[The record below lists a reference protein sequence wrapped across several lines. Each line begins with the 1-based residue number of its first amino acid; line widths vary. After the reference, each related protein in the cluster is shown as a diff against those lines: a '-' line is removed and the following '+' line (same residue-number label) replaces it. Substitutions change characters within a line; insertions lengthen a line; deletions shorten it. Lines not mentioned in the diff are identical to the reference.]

1 MRDQTIKLLGAA
13 CTLVLTM
20 AVAFPVIAEIPSAEE
35 IADNLGLSP
44 ADRKSVLAGEL
55 VSRTMKSTNDRELAV
70 ALVFLV
76 TLSVEEIKSEADQH
90 LLTKMDPETIAWAPI
105 AGEGNLN
112 SFSTLNLNPDP
123 TKRAKAYLNAKPG
136 KELNL
141 DASEISALNTV
152 KVPNGEPAT
161 GPVTTAVRQQL
172 LNRFQSYHQAG
183 LAGIS
188 PYARGKGKTTAAA
201 DDLKSAT
208 ESLSQLQEAL
218 PGLYKV
224 LLNYPVDKPEG
235 LHESFMWSNYR
246 AHGEPVFILTHDL
259 SFDDSGAYVV
269 VQRQYYVSGSYNAG
283 QSVTALVPVK
293 RGTVV
298 FYLNRTSTDQVTG
311 FGASTKRSIGSKVMA
326 SQLKDLYQKV
336 RTKAEASKS

>member
-1 MRDQTIKLLGAA
+1 MRDQVIRLLNAA
-13 CTLVLTM
+13 CTLVFTM
-20 AVAFPVIAEIPSAEE
+20 AIAFPAIAEIPSAEE
-35 IADNLGLSP
+35 IAGNLGLSP
-44 ADRKSVLAGEL
+44 ADRKSILAGEL

-70 ALVFLV
+70 ALAFMVP
-76 TLSVEEIKSEADQH
+76 LSVEEIKSEASQH
-90 LLTKMDPETIAWAPI
+90 LLTTTDPATIAWSPI
-105 AGEGNLN
+105 PGEGNLD
-112 SFSTLNLNPDP
+112 SFSSLNLDPDP
-123 TKRAKAYLNAKPG
+123 AKRAKAYLKAEPG

-141 DASEISALNTV
+141 DASEINAFNSV

-172 LNRFQSYHQAG
+172 LNRFRSYHKAG

-188 PYARGKGKTTAAA
+188 PYARGKGKTAAAA

-208 ESLSQLQEAL
+208 ESLSQLKEAL

-224 LLNYPVDKPEG
+224 LLNYPADKPEG
-235 LHESFMWSNYR
+235 LNEKYMWSNYR

-269 VQRQYYVSGSYNAG
+269 VQRQFYVSGSYNAG
-283 QSVTALVPVK
+283 QSVTAFVPVQ
-293 RGTVV
+293 RGTIV

-336 RTKAEASKS
+336 RTKAEASKD